1 MAPHKGHPK
10 PSKAAL
16 GHARRQHPAT
26 VASRPV
32 VVPALP
38 LTMISKPSN
47 QANKQTPTR
56 PSTTGF
62 PASSL
67 EAALADHAVQ
77 ADHANVVGGPERAK
91 ALQPAKNTEKVVN
104 GSNVEKPEQTTA
116 TIATIDGSHQATG
129 KEFDDSML
137 ANGVNGTNG
146 LNGIAGPAMS
156 SPAPH
161 DNSAVASASASAFA
175 SVDGASQGNPHITT
189 PSASEFRLLKLICA
203 PNAALSASHPHSA
216 ASPTRPDLQLPYH
229 HTVTHPLQHQ
239 LSTDQHPNPANL
251 NGPPRINRIQNHPH
265 MSNGVSV
272 VFGAFSDSHT
282 PSPAPP
288 PAGFYPPPPPPP
300 PPPPNV
306 NVNVNVNGEDRT
318 HPQTNGHHH
327 GQSNGNGLP
336 GSIETQFRPDM
347 LPTSSIDTFG
357 QVPAPVMPFGT
368 FSPTVGPYG
377 LSTPHSF
384 HGSHTSGEPNGAENG
399 TVNGALPPYLAS
411 GIPFGGGHAHH
422 EHPVVPPFM
431 PPQPFPRHP
440 SPFDDGFREHIRY
453 FQDQFDSGELTD
465 CTLELVSTK
474 LLHHPVKIIGHKFIF
489 ARSPALKQ
497 HIMAARATDLGSHTI
512 TIESD
517 DPYLRSDAWWSAV
530 RHLYL
535 HPLVNPGMMDNAASG
550 LHFDGDKVDR
560 FKFCLGYAAA
570 GHLLTMH
577 GVFMRGLC
585 MAADFINW
593 ATLEE
598 ALGFVF
604 EGTSQRH
611 VNYDDEQNF
620 ELDFG
625 YGPEVRLL
633 LEAVMMF
640 LINEFPS
647 NFELDASV
655 VDPPKFARIPAAV
668 AAIMMPPSADA
679 APTVAKN
686 SNIRKPTRL
695 SNIKFGDLPAAF
707 PEDGYNTQRGPAP
720 CSSLLSRILLNL
732 PFEELRAILTSESN
746 GVSGWNTAQDR
757 YHAVVDVVA
766 QREVRRL
773 RAVDAVRAGAVP
785 YYHEIQQR
793 LSAQRR
799 HAIVEP
805 WDVLNWQ
812 EQVIL
817 PRGSEI
823 PQLVRTWVPHFT
835 VGSEPAQQQLQPPP
849 RNVHDSMV

>member
-1 MAPHKGHPK
+1 MAPHKGQPK
-10 PSKAAL
+10 PSKAAS
-16 GHARRQHPAT
+16 GHAKRQHPAT

-38 LTMISKPSN
+38 LTMISKPPA
-47 QANKQTPTR
+47 QANKHASTL
-56 PSTTGF
+56 PSTNGY

-77 ADHANVVGGPERAK
+77 ADHANVVDGSERAK
-91 ALQPAKNTEKVVN
+91 ALQPAKSTEKVVN
-104 GSNVEKPEQTTA
+104 GSNVEKPEKTTA
-116 TIATIDGSHQATG
+116 TIATTNGSHQTTG
-129 KEFDDSML
+129 KESDASMS
-137 ANGVNGTNG
+137 ANGANGLHG
-146 LNGIAGPAMS
+146 LNGATGPGLS
-156 SPAPH
+156 SPAP
-161 DNSAVASASASAFA
+161 DENSAVVSASAS
-175 SVDGASQGNPHITT
+175 VNEASQAQSVSQPQ
-189 PSASEFRLLKLICA
+189 SAT
-203 PNAALSASHPHSA
+203 
-216 ASPTRPDLQLPYH
+216 SPARPDLQLPYH
-229 HTVTHPLQHQ
+229 HPVAHPMQHQ
-239 LSTDQHPNPANL
+239 LSTDQRPNPANL
-251 NGPPRINRIQNHPH
+251 NGPPRINRIQHHPH
-265 MSNGVSV
+265 MSGGGV
-272 VFGAFSDSHT
+272 VFGAFSGSHT

-288 PAGFYPPPPPPP
+288 PAGFYPPPPPLP
-300 PPPPNV
+300 
-306 NVNVNVNGEDRT
+306 NVNGENRI
-318 HPQTNGHHH
+318 HSQTNGHRH
-327 GQSNGNGLP
+327 GQSNGHGLP
-336 GSIETQFRPDM
+336 GPIDTQFRPEM
-347 LPTSSIDTFG
+347 LPASSIDSFG
-357 QVPAPVMPFGT
+357 QVPAPVPPPFGP

-384 HGSHTSGEPNGAENG
+384 HDSHTSGEPNGVENG
-399 TVNGALPPYLAS
+399 TGNGALPPYLAN
-411 GIPFGGGHAHH
+411 GIPYGGGHGHH

-431 PPQPFPRHP
+431 PLQPFTRHP
-440 SPFDDGFREHIRY
+440 GHFDDGLREHIRY

-570 GHLLTMH
+570 GHLLNMH
-577 GVFMRGLC
+577 DVFMRGLC

-611 VNYDDEQNF
+611 VNYDNEQNF

-633 LEAVMMF
+633 LEAVMVF
-640 LINEFPS
+640 LINEFPP

-655 VDPPKFARIPAAV
+655 IDPPKFARIPAAV
-668 AAIMMPPSADA
+668 AAIMMPPAADA
-679 APTVAKN
+679 APTVARGPN
-686 SNIRKPTRL
+686 MRKPNRL

-720 CSSLLSRILLNL
+720 CSPLLSRILLNL

-757 YHAVVDVVA
+757 YHAVADVVA

-773 RAVDAVRAGAVP
+773 RAVDAVRAGAIP
-785 YYHEIQQR
+785 HYQEIQQR

-823 PQLVRTWVPHFT
+823 PQLVRTWVPHFS
-835 VGSEPAQQQLQPPP
+835 VGSETSQQLQPQH
-849 RNVHDSMV
+849 RNLHDSMV

>member
-1 MAPHKGHPK
+1 MAPHKGQPK
-10 PSKAAL
+10 PSKAVS
-16 GHARRQHPAT
+16 GHAKRSHPAT

-38 LTMISKPSN
+38 LTMIAKPN
-47 QANKQTPTR
+47 TQPNKRAPTLS
-56 PSTTGF
+56 STNGL

-67 EAALADHAVQ
+67 EAALADHAMH
-77 ADHANVVGGPERAK
+77 ADHVDVVDGSEGAK
-91 ALQPAKNTEKVVN
+91 ALQPAKNTEKAVD
-104 GSNVEKPEQTTA
+104 GLNVEKPEHTRATITA
-116 TIATIDGSHQATG
+116 TNGSHHTTS
-129 KEFDDSML
+129 KESDISMP
-137 ANGVNGTNG
+137 ANGANGTNG
-146 LNGIAGPAMS
+146 LNGTTGPDLS
-156 SPAPH
+156 FPATD
-161 DNSAVASASASAFA
+161 DNGAVGSASAS
-175 SVDGASQGNPHITT
+175 VNEASQGNPHIIP
-189 PSASEFRLLKLICA
+189 PSASEFRLLKLIRA
-203 PNAALSASHPHSA
+203 PDAAQSVSQPQSAT
-216 ASPTRPDLQLPYH
+216 SPTRPDLQLPFYH
-229 HTVTHPLQHQ
+229 PVAHPSQHQ
-239 LSTDQHPNPANL
+239 LSTDQRRNPTNL
-251 NGPPRINRIQNHPH
+251 NGPPHMNHIQHHPH
-265 MSNGVSV
+265 MSNGGGVI
-272 VFGAFSDSHT
+272 FGGFSGSHT

-288 PAGFYPPPPPPP
+288 PAGFYPPPPPPA
-300 PPPPNV
+300 
-306 NVNVNVNGEDRT
+306 NGESRI
-318 HPQTNGHHH
+318 HPQTNGHRH

-336 GSIETQFRPDM
+336 GPIDTQFRPDM

-357 QVPAPVMPFGT
+357 QVSAPVPPPPFDP

-384 HGSHTSGEPNGAENG
+384 HDSHTSGEPNGVENG
-399 TVNGALPPYLAS
+399 NGNGNGNVNGAMPPYLTN
-411 GIPFGGGHAHH
+411 GIPYGGHAHH

-431 PPQPFPRHP
+431 PLQPFRHP
-440 SPFDDGFREHIRY
+440 GSFDDGLREHIRY

-497 HIMAARATDLGSHTI
+497 DIMAARATDLGSHTI

-535 HPLVNPGMMDNAASG
+535 HPLVNPDMMDNTASG
-550 LHFDGDKVDR
+550 LHFDGDKLDR

-570 GHLLTMH
+570 GHLLNMH
-577 GVFMRGLC
+577 GIFMRGLY
-585 MAADFINW
+585 MAADFITW
-593 ATLEE
+593 VTVEE

-611 VNYDDEQNF
+611 VNYDNEQNF

-633 LEAVMMF
+633 LEATMVF
-640 LINEFPS
+640 LINEFPP

-655 VDPPKFARIPAAV
+655 ADPPKFARIPAAV
-668 AAIMMPPSADA
+668 IAMMSPPPTDV
-679 APTVAKN
+679 APTAARG
-686 SNIRKPTRL
+686 SSMRKPSRL

-707 PEDGYNTQRGPAP
+707 PEDGSLPQRGPAK
-720 CSSLLSRILLNL
+720 CSPILSRILLNL
-732 PFEELRAILTSESN
+732 PFEELRAVLTSESN

-757 YHAVVDVVA
+757 YHAVADVVA
-766 QREVRRL
+766 EREARRT

-785 YYHEIQQR
+785 HYREIQQR

-812 EQVIL
+812 EQVVQ
-817 PRGSEI
+817 PRGGEV
-823 PQLVRTWVPHFT
+823 PQLVRTWVPNFS
-835 VGSEPAQQQLQPPP
+835 VSSETSQQQLQPQH